1 MRKKAKI
8 SLVSLD
14 SITVWNRTYYIL
26 GGIKISS
33 MFLQKLQSSSSDIIF
48 LRIRDVIVS
57 SSSLISTEILN
68 QISYD
73 HDQPVL
79 SKSLSKQFSY
89 KYIQIS
95 VIMQDLIQRG
105 ELFILHPK
113 AELNNALTELDK
125 RFFAITIVGF
135 VIAIILAIWRA
146 NSIVAPLRKLSNIA
160 SSLSLDKLE
169 ANFNVSGSEE
179 VAVLN
184 NTMKKMIHRLRR
196 NKMELTKA
204 EQKATLSDLAL
215 HITHDIKN
223 GFVPIKNVMNHL
235 EEVTVTH
242 PENLVQIFNERKTTV
257 FESLAYLEYLV
268 RNYSQIRPTS
278 NRSVVKINQLID
290 SLINQYRDLQET
302 GRHITFWSDSSEPT
316 VYADAMQLRRAFD
329 NLLQNAF
336 DAIIDNGQIIITTTT
351 AEKEVVIT
359 LQDNGSGIP
368 ENVKEK
374 LFKSYITS
382 KEHGSGI
389 GLINVKN
396 IIENLGGTIH
406 IESQI
411 GEGTIIRL
419 QLPLNRS
426 DNP

>member
-89 KYIQIS
+89 KHIQIS

-204 EQKATLSDLAL
+204 EQKATLSDLAQ

-223 GFVPIKNVMNHL
+223 GFGRVLNHL
-235 EEVTVTH
+235 H
-242 PENLVQIFNERKTTV
+242 R
-257 FESLAYLEYLV
+257 
-268 RNYSQIRPTS
+268 
-278 NRSVVKINQLID
+278 
-290 SLINQYRDLQET
+290 
-302 GRHITFWSDSSEPT
+302 
-316 VYADAMQLRRAFD
+316 FD
-329 NLLQNAF
+329 P
-336 DAIIDNGQIIITTTT
+336 G
-351 AEKEVVIT
+351 
-359 LQDNGSGIP
+359 P
-368 ENVKEK
+368 
-374 LFKSYITS
+374 
-382 KEHGSGI
+382 
-389 GLINVKN
+389 
-396 IIENLGGTIH
+396 
-406 IESQI
+406 
-411 GEGTIIRL
+411 
-419 QLPLNRS
+419 
-426 DNP
+426 